1 LFLLGVEVVV
11 LVQRAVSLVV
21 LVEAVERFLPLVALE
36 TLLLLL
42 PHKVAMA
49 VLTTVVVVAHL
60 RLALMATVL
69 VAHKQAKVEMELL
82 HL

>member
-49 VLTTVVVVAHL
+49 ALTTVV
-60 RLALMATVL
+60 LA
-69 VAHKQAKVEMELL
+69 AHKQAKVEMELL
-82 HL
+82 HR